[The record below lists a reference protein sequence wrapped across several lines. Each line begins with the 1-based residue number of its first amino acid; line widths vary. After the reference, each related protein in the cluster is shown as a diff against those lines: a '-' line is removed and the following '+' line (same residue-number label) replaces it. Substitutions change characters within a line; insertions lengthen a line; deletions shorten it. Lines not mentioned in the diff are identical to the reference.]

1 MDNNYT
7 LKYRTFDELLNDVN
21 IDFSSYSTEGLIEPQ
36 QLIKVAKRVTYDL
49 GLRINMTKE
58 IILEIEHGRAKLPD
72 DFYVFNFGLVCGE
85 YTVNVGYDV
94 GGTTIVEVPYVE
106 VPATV
111 NTCATPTVNCSACN
125 CSPCNMST
133 ACINNNACSEL
144 PLGYDPNNPFGNTCV
159 QPRVF
164 FNCKNEAYEL
174 IQIINTGQTRTYS
187 TTYPLKMK
195 TSQHIECDCPNLYH
209 NSANEGQI
217 KNGFLHTSFQ
227 TGKVYLNY
235 QGALEDCDG
244 NLLVPNH
251 DLINEYYEY
260 AIKERVLQ
268 NIYMNGEDVI
278 QRWQA
283 IKQELRVAR
292 NNALSM
298 VNTPNFEEMRKVW
311 ASNRKAM
318 YSKYYD
324 MFKSYGTYNVRL

>member
-1 MDNNYT
+1 MDFNYT
-7 LKYRTFDELLNDVN
+7 LKYRTFDDLLNDVS
-21 IDFSSYSTEGLIEPQ
+21 IDFTSFFLDGSIEPQ
-36 QLIKVAKRVTYDL
+36 QLIKVAKKVTYDL

-58 IILEIEHGRAKLPD
+58 VILDVEHGKVRLPN

-85 YTVNVGYDV
+85 YKINVGYDM
-94 GGTTIVEVPYVE
+94 GGTTIAEVPYVE
-106 VPATV
+106 TPATI
-111 NTCATPTVNCSACN
+111 NTCAPATINCSSCN

-133 ACINNNACSEL
+133 ACINNNVCADL

-174 IQIINTGQTRTYS
+174 VQIVNSSQIRTYT

-209 NSANEGQI
+209 NSANEGWI
-217 KNGFLHTSFQ
+217 ENGFLFTSFQ

-244 NLLVPNH
+244 NLMVPNH
-251 DLINEYYEY
+251 DLLNEYYEY
-260 AIKERVLQ
+260 AIKERILQ
-268 NIYMNGEDVI
+268 NLFINGEDVS

-318 YSKYYD
+318 YGKYYD